1 MQLPACPTTPSAP
14 TGLTAPVAELNAAVA
29 AFTRRVE
36 AACLEKELVLRDHAV
51 KLGTDGWQERAAR
64 VATWAA
70 GRSWGAGSPRLQ
82 VVEGGLTN
90 ALFRF
95 FRPAGSPEEGP
106 ESVLVRVFG
115 DQTDRIV
122 DRRRD
127 AAVFRLLS
135 ERGIGPH
142 FYGSCAD
149 GRAEGYVENS
159 RPLRPSEMGK
169 PTIAPLIASAVA
181 CLHRTVIPGATGPEV
196 AEVWSSLEH
205 WMREVEA
212 VAAEGTRLAEAVAKL
227 ARPTSNASDSAAA
240 HTGVAHLRSEI
251 AWLKERLTTP
261 STPSSARAM
270 DSPSETKARIAAQ
283 AFANETVLCHNDLLS
298 GNLLLVGDSKTPAG
312 CAPSVAASAAASAK
326 VEHDSEVERSEAG
339 ASLSPSVPPQA
350 VTAGPGYRV
359 QLLDF
364 EYAGPNARA
373 FEWANH
379 FCERAG
385 FDFDLEAGYPRALSD
400 KAPFLERYV
409 MDTRPALLRDA
420 ASGEA
425 ARRAFFEELGAQTDR
440 FALASHC
447 FWGLWA
453 VVQARWSPIAFDFE
467 LYARMRWNRGYLVHK
482 AAFFPSAAADRPA
495 APAKE
500 AV

>member
-1 MQLPACPTTPSAP
+1 MQRPVCTSTPLAP
-14 TGLTAPVAELNAAVA
+14 TGPAVPVAELSAAVA

-36 AACLEKELVLRDHAV
+36 AACLEKELVLRGHAV

-70 GRSWGAGSPRLQ
+70 GCSWGAGTPRLQ

-95 FRPAGSPEEGP
+95 FRPAGSPEAGP

-135 ERGIGPH
+135 ERGIGPR

-149 GRAEGYVENS
+149 GRAEGYVEHS

-181 CLHRTVIPGATGPEV
+181 CLHCTVIPGAAGPEV

-212 VAAEGTRLAEAVAKL
+212 VAAEGTRLAEAVAQL
-227 ARPTSNASDSAAA
+227 ARPTSAGAADKAAA
-240 HTGVAHLRSEI
+240 PTGVAHLRGEI

-261 STPSSARAM
+261 CPPSSARAM
-270 DSPSETKARIAAQ
+270 DSPSVSKARLAAQ

-298 GNLLLVGDSKTPAG
+298 GNLLLVDDSKTPAV
-312 CAPSVAASAAASAK
+312 CEPAVAAGAAASADG
-326 VEHDSEVERSEAG
+326 VASGVAADRDVDG
-339 ASLSPSVPPQA
+339 APTAPPQTA
-350 VTAGPGYRV
+350 TAGPGARV

-385 FDFDLEAGYPRALSD
+385 FDFDLEAGYPRAVSD
-400 KAPFLERYV
+400 KVPFLERYV
-409 MDTRPALLRDA
+409 METRPALLRDT
-420 ASGEA
+420 ASSEP

-453 VVQARWSPIAFDFE
+453 VVQARYSPIAFDFE

-482 AAFFPSAAADRPA
+482 AAFFPSAASAHEA
-495 APAKE
+495 ASATD
-500 AV
+500 AL

>member
-1 MQLPACPTTPSAP
+1 MQLPVCPAPPSAP
-14 TGLTAPVAELNAAVA
+14 TGPAAPLAELGAAVQ

-36 AACLEKELVLRDHAV
+36 AACAEKELVLRDHAV

-70 GRSWGAGSPRLQ
+70 GRSWGAGTPRLQ

-95 FRPAGSPEEGP
+95 FRPAGSPEDGP

-135 ERGIGPH
+135 ERGIGPR

-169 PTIAPLIASAVA
+169 PAIAPLIASAVA
-181 CLHRTVIPGATGPEV
+181 CLHRTVVPGATGPEV
-196 AEVWSSLEH
+196 AELWSSLEH

-212 VAAEGTRLAEAVAKL
+212 VAAEGTLLAESVAKL
-227 ARPTSNASDSAAA
+227 ARPTGGAPDAVAAPSGAS
-240 HTGVAHLRSEI
+240 HLRGEI
-251 AWLKERLTTP
+251 SWLKERLTTP
-261 STPSSARAM
+261 SPPSTARAA
-270 DSPSETKARIAAQ
+270 DPPSVAKARLAAQ

-298 GNLLLVGDSKTPAG
+298 GNLLLVSDSKRPAG
-312 CAPSVAASAAASAK
+312 CEPSVAASAAASANGPG
-326 VEHDSEVERSEAG
+326 DAEAARAEGG
-339 ASLSPSVPPQA
+339 ASPPGSKAPPQA
-350 VTAGPGYRV
+350 ATPGPGARV

-364 EYAGPNARA
+364 EYAAPNARA

-400 KAPFLERYV
+400 KLPFLERYV
-409 MDTRPALLRDA
+409 METRPALLGDA
-420 ASGEA
+420 ASCDA

-453 VVQARWSPIAFDFE
+453 VVQARWSPIEFDFE
-467 LYARMRWNRGYLVHK
+467 LYARMRWNKGFLVHK
-482 AAFFPSAAADRPA
+482 AAFFPPA
-495 APAKE
+495 APGEE